1 MATFPGTGANAL
13 GVKVEL
19 LLNAVWTDITAYVRL
34 RNPVQITGMGRAD
47 WTSTLQAAQLTL
59 TLNNAGGRFTPKL
72 AAGAYFPNITRNTQ
86 IRVSVNATSVTA
98 VAYSGFRFFGEVA
111 EWPPRWDVSGRDVYA
126 DITANGIWR
135 RMSQLQTTLGSAF
148 TRYNA
153 LTLTGTS
160 SPAPTGRWR
169 TARARGQLVSYDS
182 VAGTGNATQTFIT
195 GAPGLSLAACTDF
208 KGSDAIPALNAAMI
222 TATVPA
228 GGTPTNNCT
237 RWLLSVPK
245 NGDTAQGSTAGNLI
259 EIHSAGTATL
269 FEVYLNPA
277 GTLLM
282 HLVNSGGTVIAS
294 GTTTTNVKGLP
305 VLVSCELTP
314 SGANVNFAMRIITP
328 GAAGITESLTGT
340 LTTASVGAI
349 STVKFG
355 RAQVLSDTAV
365 GQLSVTYSAVPLMV
379 PAAYALNG
387 YAGEFALDRFTR
399 VCGEMGIA
407 AETIGTASSSAA
419 MGPSSTTR

>member
-1 MATFPGTGANAL
+1 
-13 GVKVEL
+13 
-19 LLNAVWTDITAYVRL
+19 
-34 RNPVQITGMGRAD
+34 
-47 WTSTLQAAQLTL
+47 
-59 TLNNAGGRFTPKL
+59 
-72 AAGAYFPNITRNTQ
+72 
-86 IRVSVNATSVTA
+86 
-98 VAYSGFRFFGEVA
+98 
-111 EWPPRWDVSGRDVYA
+111 
-126 DITANGIWR
+126 
-135 RMSQLQTTLGSAF
+135 
-148 TRYNA
+148 
-153 LTLTGTS
+153 
-160 SPAPTGRWR
+160 
-169 TARARGQLVSYDS
+169 
-182 VAGTGNATQTFIT
+182 
-195 GAPGLSLAACTDF
+195 
-208 KGSDAIPALNAAMI
+208 MI

-245 NGDTAQGSTAGNLI
+245 NGDSAQGSTAGNLI
-259 EIHSAGTATL
+259 EIDSAGTATL

-294 GTTTTNVKGLP
+294 GTTTTNVKGVP

-340 LTTASVGAI
+340 LTTASIGQI

-365 GQLSVTYSAVPLMV
+365 GQLNVTYSAVPLMV
-379 PAAYALNG
+379 PAAYALAG

-407 AETIGTASSSAA
+407 AETIGTAASSAA
-419 MGPSSTTR
+419 MGPQFDDTFSNVLQTIEDVDMGLLFESRTQFGLGYRTLASMANQAAAATISYTAAILDPSLAPVYDDSPDPQQRHRHQRVDRVHAAGHPHRRADVASPTPPAGSGTGTPTPGPCPPPPTPR